1 MYIHTTMIYITGLF
15 TRITPYRQIVVEI
28 DEKLYNLAAGW
39 NAKCWKTDNNKYFIQ
54 VTLDKYDKQLIE
66 NRFEPLLK
74 CKVGIK
80 AINKEF
86 TDQNG
91 NVVKYALLKSIWKSK
106 EKTKEEAKEA
116 SVPAA
121 TAIAAPIAEDDESD
135 DSDEDLTEIEKQ
147 FKKLRQ
153 QEEEELQKQVDSLGK

>member
-106 EKTKEEAKEA
+106 EEAKEA
-116 SVPAA
+116 SAPAA
-121 TAIAAPIAEDDESD
+121 TVIAAPKAEDDESD

>member
-1 MYIHTTMIYITGLF
+1 MIYITGLF

-106 EKTKEEAKEA
+106 EEAKEA
-116 SVPAA
+116 SAPAA
-121 TAIAAPIAEDDESD
+121 TVIAAPKAEDDESD